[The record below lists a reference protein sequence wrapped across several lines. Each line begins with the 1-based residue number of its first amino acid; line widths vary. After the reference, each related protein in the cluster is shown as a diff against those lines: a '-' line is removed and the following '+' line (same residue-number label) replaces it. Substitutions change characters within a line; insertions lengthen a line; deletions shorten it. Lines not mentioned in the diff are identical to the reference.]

1 MPTMTVQEFW
11 SCQDSCYVAVHC
23 ANNEQAKRI
32 MRMFRRA
39 GKAWGGKDVHHPEK
53 YAHINTY
60 DPKDTHWRGHRGG
73 TCYTNMGGHGS
84 LALYKEWQKDPSS
97 CVLKDT
103 YKRGV
108 PWVIIECNDLIE
120 LPYLFKFDLEGE

>member
-11 SCQDSCYVAVHC
+11 SCQDRCYVAVHC

-39 GKAWGGKDVHHPEK
+39 GKAWGGKDALHPEK
-53 YAHINTY
+53 YASITPY
-60 DPKDTHWRGHRGG
+60 DPHNTRWRSYNDG

-84 LALYKEWQKDPSS
+84 LALYKEWQEDSSS
-97 CVLKDT
+97 CRLDT
-103 YKRGV
+103 YKRGI
-108 PWVIIECNDLIE
+108 PWVIIECDELIE
-120 LPYLFKFDLEGE
+120 LPCLFKFDLEGG

>member
-39 GKAWGGKDVHHPEK
+39 GKAWHGKDARHPEK
-53 YAHINTY
+53 YEFIVPYN
-60 DPKDTHWRGHRGG
+60 PQDTHWSNYRGG
-73 TCYTNMGGHGS
+73 TCYTNMGERGS
-84 LALYKEWQKDPSS
+84 LELYKEWQKDPHS
-97 CVLKDT
+97 CHIAT
-103 YKRGV
+103 YKKGV
-108 PWVIIECNDLIE
+108 PWVIIECDELIE